1 MKRCVTL
8 VVLLLSLAE
17 MNASAAPKEDYWTTV
32 NGHPLHFI
40 AHGQGRALL
49 LLHGGGDTPN
59 RSFSKQLKAFAAHHR
74 VIAPE
79 QIGHGETP
87 ELPGPLSY
95 TQMMDDTVALL
106 EQLHVDSTDVVGWS
120 DGGIIGLMLA
130 VHHPALI
137 RRIVV
142 SGANMAPE
150 GLEDFELAEAR
161 SHVNAGPIPFA
172 PNLFREPSFADKLGH
187 LWGSSPT
194 ADELN
199 PGLLSRVRQ
208 PVLVMAGAHDVIK
221 PAHTLEIYDS
231 LPAGRLWILPET
243 SHNTFSERAEL
254 VNPVVLSFLDD

>member
-1 MKRCVTL
+1 MKPYFSL
-8 VVLLLSLAE
+8 FLLLLSVAPISV
-17 MNASAAPKEDYWTTV
+17 SAAPKNDFWTTV

-40 AHGQGRALL
+40 AHGQGRPLL

-59 RSFSKQLKAFAAHHR
+59 RSFSKQIKAFAAHHR

-106 EQLHVDSTDVVGWS
+106 EQLHVGSTDVVGWS

-130 VHHPALI
+130 VHHPELI

-142 SGANMAPE
+142 SGANIAPE

-161 SHVNAGPIPFA
+161 SHVNVGPIPFA
-172 PNLFREPSFADKLGH
+172 PNLFSEPSFADKLGR

-199 PGLLSRVRQ
+199 PTLLSHVRQ

-243 SHNTFSERAEL
+243 SHDTFSERPDL